1 MKKDFIYIY
10 LLLYYLIYHK
20 DVEHE
25 FFFVVVVVD
34 VETQDK
40 NTSFLYYLMSFS
52 TKITIKMRNRELELQ

>member
-52 TKITIKMRNRELELQ
+52 TKIIIKMRNRELELQ